1 MKKLILSMAMV
12 AVFAAFADDTT
23 TYQALY
29 WQVNAED
36 TTSFGDASYAVLYA
50 SLDGGNVKIAGD
62 GQLMN
67 AGAVGQTQTV
77 LQGAGSTFSWGAY
90 DFRTANFFVELL
102 NEGGTAFAQS
112 DQVGY
117 STLLNGGYIAKQGAG
132 MSSPTTATY
141 FSFSGY
147 SAVPEPTGGL
157 LTLLGIAG
165 LALRRKRT

>member
-1 MKKLILSMAMV
+1 MEYHLTTPV
-12 AVFAAFADDTT
+12 TAADLAP
-23 TYQALY
+23 LR
-29 WQVNAED
+29 
-36 TTSFGDASYAVLYA
+36 
-50 SLDGGNVKIAGD
+50 AGD
-62 GQLMN
+62 IVYLSGIVYSSRDAAHKRLI
-67 AGAVGQTQTV
+67 
-77 LQGAGSTFSWGAY
+77 
-90 DFRTANFFVELL
+90 ELL

>member
-12 AVFAAFADDTT
+12 AAFAAFADDTT

-62 GQLMN
+62 GQLVN

-90 DFRTANFFVELL
+90 DFTTANFFVELL
-102 NEGGTAFAQS
+102 NEGGAFLAQS
-112 DQVGY
+112 ESVGY
-117 STLLNGGYIAKQGAG
+117 STLLNGGYIATQGAG
-132 MSSPTTATY
+132 MPSPTTATPY
-141 FSFSGY
+141 AFGAY
-147 SAVPEPTGGL
+147 AVPEPTSGL
-157 LTLLGIAG
+157 LMLLGIAG
-165 LALRRKRT
+165 LALRRKRA